1 MALDASIALGAE
13 TAYGVAASTV
23 DGYEGKGDSW
33 KTTREF
39 MESVG
44 FRIGLQ
50 TARADRRRIV
60 DMGGEGEIE
69 CDVLDAGA
77 ATLFAS
83 AFDRHDAKAAG
94 KTTVHT
100 FTSASTGSGK
110 SFTAEMVR
118 PKASG
123 GVTAFRH
130 VGCVATTMEFTQEVG
145 SPLSVKVGFDFQ
157 TVTHGAAP
165 LAPVYPAEAFPY
177 DWTAGVVELKT
188 PGASAYT
195 PLDVTKWSVSA
206 ESGLKTDRRFV
217 RANPLKKVPVRAA
230 VPTYEGTIEAEFDDS
245 TLALYEAFIAGAV
258 LSARITYAG
267 ATKASDGKPA
277 SFVIEAPAIQFT
289 GDSPEASIDEVT
301 TMELPFRILDP
312 GTTDALKLVY
322 TEPARATPAPPP
334 GI

>member
-1 MALDASIALGAE
+1 MALDASIALGPE
-13 TAYGVAASTV
+13 TAYGTTATAL

-44 FRIGLQ
+44 FRTGLQ

-77 ATLFAS
+77 ATLFAA
-83 AFDRHDAKAAG
+83 AFDRHDTKAAG

-100 FTSASTGSGK
+100 FTSASTASGQ

-123 GVTAFRH
+123 GVVAFRH
-130 VGCVATTMEFTQEVG
+130 VGCVATTVEFSQEVG
-145 SPLSVKVGFDFQ
+145 NPLSVKVGFDFQ

-165 LAPVYPAEAFPY
+165 LKPTYPSEAFPY
-177 DWTAGVVELKT
+177 DWTAGVVEVKR
-188 PGASAYT
+188 PGASAFT
-195 PLDVTKWSVSA
+195 PLDVTKWSVST

-217 RANPLKKVPVRAA
+217 RGNALKKVPVRAA
-230 VPTYEGTIEAEFDDS
+230 VPTYEGSIEAEFDDA
-245 TLALYEAFIAGAV
+245 TLALYEDFIAGGL
-258 LSARITYAG
+258 LSLRITYVG
-267 ATKASDGKPA
+267 ATKASDGKPSA
-277 SFVIEAPAIQFT
+277 FVIEAPAIQFT
-289 GDSPEASIDEVT
+289 GESPEASIDEIT
-301 TMELPFRILDP
+301 AMSLPFRILDP
-312 GTTDALKLVY
+312 GTTDALKVTY
-322 TEPARATPAPPP
+322 TEPTPAPPTPPP
-334 GI
+334 GG

>member
-1 MALDASIALGAE
+1 MALDASIALGPE
-13 TAYGVAASTV
+13 TAYGTTATAL

-44 FRIGLQ
+44 FRTGLQ

-77 ATLFAS
+77 ATLLTS
-83 AFDRHDAKAAG
+83 AFDRRDTKTVG
-94 KTTVHT
+94 KTSVHT
-100 FTSASTGSGK
+100 FTSASTGNGK

-118 PKASG
+118 PKTSG
-123 GVTAFRH
+123 GVVAFRH
-130 VGCVATTMEFTQEVG
+130 VGCVATTVEFSQEVG
-145 SPLSVKVGFDFQ
+145 NPLSVKVGFDFQ

-165 LAPVYPAEAFPY
+165 QAPTYPAAAFPY
-177 DWTAGVVELKT
+177 DWTAGLVELKR

-195 PLDVTKWSVSA
+195 ALDVTKWSISA

-217 RANPLKKVPVRAA
+217 RQNPLKKIPARAA
-230 VPTYEGTIEAEFDDS
+230 VPTYEGSIEAEFDDA
-245 TLALYEAFIAGAV
+245 TLALYEDFIAGAV
-258 LSARITYAG
+258 LSARITYTG
-267 ATKASDGKPA
+267 ATKASDGKPSA
-277 SFVIEAPAIQFT
+277 FSIEAPAIQFT
-289 GDSPEASIDEVT
+289 GDSPEASIDELT

-312 GTTDALKLVY
+312 GTTDALKVIY
-322 TEPARATPAPPP
+322 TEPTPVAPA
-334 GI
+334 G

>member
-1 MALDASIALGAE
+1 MALDASIALGTE
-13 TAYGVAASTV
+13 TAYGTAASTV

-44 FRIGLQ
+44 FRTGLQ

-69 CDVLDAGA
+69 CDVLDTGA

-83 AFDRHDAKAAG
+83 AFDRHESKPVG
-94 KTTVHT
+94 KTTAHT

-130 VGCVATTMEFTQEVG
+130 VGCVATTVELTQEVG
-145 SPLSVKVGFDFQ
+145 SPLAVKVAFDFQ

-165 LAPVYPAEAFPY
+165 LAPAYPADAFPY
-177 DWTAGVVELKT
+177 DWTAGVVEVKM

-195 PLDVTKWSVSA
+195 QLDVTKWTIST

-217 RANPLKKVPVRAA
+217 RANPLKKAPVRAA
-230 VPTYEGTIEAEFDDS
+230 VPTYEGSFEAEFDDS
-245 TLALYEAFIAGAV
+245 TLALYEAFIAGTV
-258 LSARITYAG
+258 LSARITYTG
-267 ATKASDGKPA
+267 ATKASDGKP
-277 SFVIEAPAIQFT
+277 SSLVIEAPAIQFT
-289 GDSPEASIDEVT
+289 GDSPEASLDEITV
-301 TMELPFRILDP
+301 MELGFRILDP

-322 TEPARATPAPPP
+322 TEPTPTPPTS
-334 GI
+334 G